1 MARTGFFHHFGT
13 FLLLAATVLLIV
25 TCISAPVVNDISMM
39 KVDLGNLHVGRFKR
53 VTFGTFGW
61 CEIADGQA
69 DSCSKSHVGY
79 NAANV
84 MRTIEGTSFSNYSE
98 NTIKALT
105 KAMILHP
112 IACGLNF
119 IAFLLALGAGLV
131 GSFLAS
137 MVAALAFIVTVVI
150 MIMDF
155 VTFSILKS
163 NVNDNN
169 TGSRAHWGSA
179 AWTTL
184 AAAICSLLG
193 MIILFITC
201 CSARIHKKRNSYIEP
216 KNDYGV
222 ATPVAPRRRRW
233 F

>member
-25 TCISAPVVNDISMM
+25 TCISAPVINDISIM
-39 KVDLGNLHVGRFKR
+39 KVDLGMPYLGPIKR

-61 CEIADGQA
+61 CEIAGV
-69 DSCSKSHVGY
+69 DSCSSSHVGY
-79 NAANV
+79 NPANV
-84 MRTIEGTSFSNYSE
+84 MRTIEGIYFSNYAE
-98 NTIKALT
+98 NTTKALT

-137 MVAALAFIVTVVI
+137 LVAALAFIVTVVI
-150 MIMDF
+150 MILDF
-155 VTFSILKS
+155 VTFSIIKS
-163 NVNDNN
+163 RINDSP
-169 TGSRAHWGSA
+169 TVSRAHWGSA

-201 CSARIHKKRNSYIEP
+201 CSARIHKRRNRDLEP

-222 ATPVAPRRRRW
+222 AAAPPRRRRW

>member
-13 FLLLAATVLLIV
+13 FLLLVATVLLIV
-25 TCISAPVVNDISMM
+25 TCISAPVVNDISIM
-39 KVDLGNLHVGRFKR
+39 KVDFGRLHVGGFKR

-69 DSCSKSHVGY
+69 DSCSSSHVGY
-79 NAANV
+79 NPANV
-84 MRTIEGTSFSNYSE
+84 MRMIEGTSFSNYAE
-98 NTIKALT
+98 RTTKALT

-137 MVAALAFIVTVVI
+137 LVAALAFIVTVVI
-150 MIMDF
+150 MIIDF
-155 VTFSILKS
+155 VTFSIIKS
-163 NVNDNN
+163 NVNDDDS
-169 TGSRAHWGSA
+169 GSRAHWGSA

-201 CSARIHKKRNSYIEP
+201 CSARIHKRRNRDLEP
-216 KNDYGV
+216 KNDYGI
-222 ATPVAPRRRRW
+222 AAAPPRRRRW